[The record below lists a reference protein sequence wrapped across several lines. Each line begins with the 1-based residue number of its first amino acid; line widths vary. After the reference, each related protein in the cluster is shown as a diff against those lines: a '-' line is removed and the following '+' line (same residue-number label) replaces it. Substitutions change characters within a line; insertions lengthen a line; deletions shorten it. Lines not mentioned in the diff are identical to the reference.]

1 MGCGQEFLLIRL
13 IAVFELNRFR
23 IVDSFICVHA
33 VTAFSNSCLKSLFRS
48 WIIVEVDH
56 VFDASYRVQL
66 GFEPI
71 PMHALFVDRSD
82 DPLEHCV
89 LLKGT
94 RGDEFLLRVVAANQM
109 RIMATR
115 NIQPII

>member
-1 MGCGQEFLLIRL
+1 M
-13 IAVFELNRFR
+13 FELNGFR
-23 IVDSFICVHA
+23 ILDSFISVHA
-33 VTAFSNSCLKSLFRS
+33 VTAFSDSCVKSLFRW
-48 WIIVEVDH
+48 WIIVEVDQ
-56 VFDASYRVQL
+56 VFDTSYRVQL

-82 DPLEHCV
+82 DPLDRRV

-94 RGDEFLLRVVAANQM
+94 RSDEFLLQVVAANQM

-115 NIQPII
+115 NHQPII